1 MRARAVAERV
11 SCGDVADRPEQF
23 DPTRPLI
30 ERARA
35 RDFEAIVG
43 LYREAQWGA
52 PDPHQSGEF
61 WVARRGDR
69 PVAVAHIV
77 DAPAGFAYLD
87 AIVVTKSLR
96 STRIGTHLLRQIL
109 RTRRAGWW
117 LECRRELIPFYTPH
131 AFVIA
136 PMDQVPDWVRQRV
149 GTRARP
155 VTYMQRP
162 SDPPFAWSDATND
175 TAKKP

>member
-1 MRARAVAERV
+1 VQPSKKRLDAEFV
-11 SCGDVADRPEQF
+11 SCGDVADHTAHS

-35 RDFEAIVG
+35 RDYEAIVE

-52 PDPHQSGEF
+52 PDQSGEF
-61 WVARRGDR
+61 WIARRGYD
-69 PVAVAHIV
+69 PIAVAHIV

-87 AIVVTKSLR
+87 AIVVTQSLR
-96 STRIGTHLLRQIL
+96 SNHVGTDLITRILPTRQ
-109 RTRRAGWW
+109 AGWW

-136 PMDQVPDWVRQRV
+136 PEDQVPDWVRQRV

-155 VTYMQRP
+155 ITYMQRP
-162 SDPPFAWSDATND
+162 SDPL
-175 TAKKP
+175 